1 MKLSANADITTAAK
15 LVELGYDAI
24 DVGLCR
30 VIYHDDPYPHN
41 PLLDE
46 DDYESRLDE
55 YIEEC
60 RRLGLTIAT
69 SHIPYRFNY
78 ADPTSEDYEY
88 KYAMTCRALR
98 ASEYMG
104 AEWTVV
110 HMKTAPETIAYV
122 RRLVADSG
130 VSRIGIAIENING
143 YPLEDL
149 IEACDTLEAEGY
161 RVGVCFDTGHCH
173 LNKYYDY
180 DVADSIRLLGKRIKM
195 LHVHDNNYRM
205 DQHTLPYLGK
215 INWDEVTKA
224 LGEIDYTGDFTYELT
239 GELIPKAMNE
249 DFVPVTVKYMADLG
263 RHLCGMVEKYRKQA
277 TPAGKRGTP
286 AGQKG
291 CLHINIDST
300 ATQGG
305 FQGRAT
311 P

>member
-195 LHVHDNNYRM
+195 LHVHDNNRNG
-205 DQHTLPYLGK
+205 DSHNPPYAGSIKWPRVMEALAEIGYEGYFNFELQPAK
-215 INWDEVTKA
+215 IPAAARD
-224 LGEIDYTGDFTYELT
+224 DFERYC
-239 GELIPKAMNE
+239 AS
-249 DFVPVTVKYMADLG
+249 LG
-263 RHLCGMVEKYRKQA
+263 RALIAMYDACREKGDA
-277 TPAGKRGTP
+277 
-286 AGQKG
+286 
-291 CLHINIDST
+291 
-300 ATQGG
+300 
-305 FQGRAT
+305 
-311 P
+311 

>member
-1 MKLSANADITTAAK
+1 MKLSANADLSSAAW
-15 LVELGYDAI
+15 LSELGYDAI

-46 DDYESRLDE
+46 DDYEKKLDA

-69 SHIPYRFNY
+69 SHIPYRFHY
-78 ADPTSEDYEY
+78 TDPTSEGYDY
-88 KYAMTCRALR
+88 KYGMTCRALR
-98 ASEYMG
+98 ASEYLG

-110 HMKTAPETIAYV
+110 HMKKAAETVDYV

-180 DVADSIRLLGKRIKM
+180 DVAGSIRLLGKRIKM
-195 LHVHDNNYRM
+195 LHVHDNNRNG
-205 DQHTLPYLGK
+205 DSHNPPYAGSIKWPQVMEALADIGYEGYFNFELQPSK
-215 INWDEVTKA
+215 IPAAARD
-224 LGEIDYTGDFTYELT
+224 DFDRYC
-239 GELIPKAMNE
+239 AS
-249 DFVPVTVKYMADLG
+249 LG
-263 RHLCGMVEKYRKQA
+263 RALIAMYDAALAKKEA
-277 TPAGKRGTP
+277 
-286 AGQKG
+286 
-291 CLHINIDST
+291 
-300 ATQGG
+300 
-305 FQGRAT
+305 
-311 P
+311 